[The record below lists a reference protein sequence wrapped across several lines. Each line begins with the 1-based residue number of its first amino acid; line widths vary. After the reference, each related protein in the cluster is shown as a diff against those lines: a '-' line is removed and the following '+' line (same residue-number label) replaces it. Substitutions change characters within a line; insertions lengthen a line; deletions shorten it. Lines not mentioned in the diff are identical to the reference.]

1 MHLQIMNKQQ
11 IAISVSHVS
20 LSYGSQQ
27 ILYDVNIDIPKH
39 AIMAVIGPNGSGKT
53 TFIKILLGLIEPNKG
68 NVKVFG
74 AEPKKARSRI
84 AYVPQRFSFD
94 QTMPITVMEFLV
106 LSAVNVKKE
115 DIEDAM
121 KHFKITHLQKVAL
134 GTLSGGQ
141 LQRVLLARA
150 FMQHPDI
157 LYLDE
162 PEAGVDIGGEHDFYD
177 LIKHLHDEHDMT
189 IIFVSH
195 EVDIV
200 SQYATHVLC
209 LNQQHICFGDPK
221 SMLDTKTL
229 SELYGT
235 DIELFS
241 HKHKKS

>member
-1 MHLQIMNKQQ
+1 MNKQQ
-11 IAISVSHVS
+11 IVISVDGIF
-20 LSYGSQQ
+20 LSYGSQHV
-27 ILYDVNIDIPKH
+27 LNDVSVDIPKH

-53 TFIKILLGLIEPNKG
+53 TFLKILLGLIEPDKG
-68 NVKVFG
+68 TIDVLG
-74 AEPKKARSRI
+74 SEPKKVRNRI

-106 LSAVNVKKE
+106 LSVVSVKKA
-115 DIEDAM
+115 DIDDAM
-121 KHFKITHLQKVAL
+121 EHFKITHLQKAVL

-150 FMQHPDI
+150 FMQKPDI

-162 PEAGVDIGGEHDFYD
+162 PEAGVDISGEHDFYD
-177 LIKHLHDEHDMT
+177 LIKHLHDKHDMT

-221 SMLDTKTL
+221 VMLNTETL
-229 SELYGT
+229 SKLYGT
-235 DIELFS
+235 DIDLFN
-241 HKHKKS
+241 HKQKKS